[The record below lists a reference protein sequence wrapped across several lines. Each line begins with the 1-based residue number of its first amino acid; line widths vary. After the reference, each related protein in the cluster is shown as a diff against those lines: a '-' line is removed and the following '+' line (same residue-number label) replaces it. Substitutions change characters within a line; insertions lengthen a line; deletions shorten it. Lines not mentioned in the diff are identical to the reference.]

1 MNIRESFNRDLQAL
15 EDDIL
20 EVGSLVQ
27 ENLVKVTAALAQR
40 DFEQSRK
47 LVKDDKW
54 VNKQRITIGMEAF
67 SLIARQQPMAGD
79 MRLIAAVLE
88 IIGELERIHDYVKG
102 IGNINIMIGEDEI
115 PANLMELL
123 PQMAELAQAMLRD
136 ALEAFTAR
144 DGQLALRVAK
154 RDDAVDKLYNKTYKR
169 VMRYMNDN
177 PSEASYEMA
186 HRVEWAAHNL
196 ERSADRVTNICEWIV
211 YLVTGHYKEVQHET
225 YGKG

>member
-1 MNIRESFNRDLQAL
+1 MNIRESFDRDLQAL
-15 EDDIL
+15 QDDVL

-27 ENLVKVTAALAQR
+27 ENLVKVTAALVQR

-47 LVKDDKW
+47 LIKEDKW
-54 VNKQRITIGMEAF
+54 VNKRRIAIGLEAF

-88 IIGELERIHDYVKG
+88 IIGEMERIHDYVKG
-102 IGNINIMIGEDEI
+102 IGNINIMIGEEKI

-123 PQMAELAQAMLRD
+123 PEMAELTRDMLQG
-136 ALEAFTAR
+136 ALNAFAR
-144 DGQLALRVAK
+144 RNSELALDVAK
-154 RDDAVDKLYNKTYKR
+154 RDDGVDKLYNKTYKR

-177 PSEASYEMA
+177 PSEASFEMA

-196 ERSADRVTNICEWIV
+196 ERAADRVTNICEWIV

>member
-1 MNIRESFNRDLQAL
+1 MNIRESFDRELQAL

-27 ENLVKVTAALAQR
+27 ENLVKVTAALTQR
-40 DFEQSRK
+40 DFEQSRT
-47 LVKDDKW
+47 LVKEDKW
-54 VNKQRITIGMEAF
+54 VNKRRITIGMEAF

-102 IGNINIMIGEDEI
+102 IGNINIMIGEEEI
-115 PANLMELL
+115 PANLVELL
-123 PQMAELAQAMLRD
+123 PEMAELTQAMLRD
-136 ALEAFTAR
+136 ALEAFTVR
-144 DGQLALRVAK
+144 NSQLALSVAK

-169 VMRYMNDN
+169 VMRYMNSN
-177 PSEASYEMA
+177 ESEASYEMA

-196 ERSADRVTNICEWIV
+196 ERAADRVTNICEWIV
-211 YLVTGHYKEVQHET
+211 YLVTGRYKEVQHET

>member
-1 MNIRESFNRDLQAL
+1 MNIRESFDRELQAL
-15 EDDIL
+15 QDDIL

-40 DFEQSRK
+40 NFEQSRK
-47 LVKDDKW
+47 LVKEDKW
-54 VNKQRITIGMEAF
+54 VNKRRIAIGMEAF

-102 IGNINIMIGEDEI
+102 IGNINIMIGEAEV
-115 PANLMELL
+115 PANLLELL
-123 PQMAELAQAMLRD
+123 PEMAELAQAMLRD

-144 DGQLALRVAK
+144 DSELALRVAK

-211 YLVTGHYKEVQHET
+211 YLVTGQYKEV
-225 YGKG
+225 